1 MRSWIVLLA
10 GAGLV
15 LSGCNMEKKDASVTL
30 ETLNQKVSYSV
41 GYDIAK
47 NFKENDFDLDEKL
60 MFAGFKDAQNGTTP
74 RMNQEQ
80 MGATM
85 VEFKQYMLEQYEKKI
100 AAQSEEAG
108 AAGAAFLAENK
119 VKEGVVTLES
129 GLQYKVITAGTGRK
143 PLATDVV
150 QVHYRGT
157 LTDGTTFDSS
167 YDRGQPAEFPVS
179 RVIAGWT
186 EALQLMAEGAKWQLV
201 IPAELAYGKQ
211 AMGNVIAPNS
221 VLVFE
226 VELLKVLAEEE
237 APVPE
242 TE

>member
-15 LSGCNMEKKDASVTL
+15 LSGCNMEKKDTNITL

-47 NFKENDFDLDEKL
+47 NFKDNNFDLDINL
-60 MFAGFKDAQNGTTP
+60 LHAGFNDAQNGTTP
-74 RMNQEQ
+74 RLDQEQ

-85 VEFKQYMLEQYEKKI
+85 GEFQQYMLEQHEKKI
-100 AAQSEEAG
+100 AEQSNENVAVG
-108 AAGAAFLAENK
+108 QAFLEENK

-129 GLQYKVITAGTGRK
+129 GLQYKVLTEGSGRK
-143 PLATDVV
+143 PLSTDVV
-150 QVHYRGT
+150 EVHYRGM
-157 LTDGTTFDSS
+157 LIDGTSFDSS
-167 YDRGQPAEFPVS
+167 YDRGQPAQFPVS

-211 AMGNVIAPNS
+211 AMGSVIAPNS

-226 VELLKVLAEEE
+226 VELLKVISE
-237 APVPE
+237 AAPE
-242 TE
+242 